1 MIKDR
6 QGERKQT
13 IVSPNTENIEVTLKR
28 VILIK
33 VNSRSQLK
41 SQFKK
46 CLVLNGKIGTVI
58 FT

>member
-1 MIKDR
+1 MIKDQ

-33 VNSRSQLK
+33 VNSRSQLE
-41 SQFKK
+41 SQFKE
-46 CLVLNGKIGTVI
+46 CLVLNGKTYNVY
-58 FT
+58 